1 MHTTEDP
8 TTRPSFPKPQHSL
21 RWRNTSSPRIRRVIG
36 NGLGERHRRWEEWH
50 TRPDPHAA
58 SSSPR
63 PTTPPPPIPNSILTH
78 LFPDRDPLRATVTVR
93 YLLNAWHST
102 TSAPA
107 EGDAFMEEDSHK
119 RTAVA
124 ESSLYCNV
132 LHRVLYPQVHGN
144 GLKKKKKRCFLWMGV
159 DFVFLAVCAS
169 LDVVLHILTELQ
181 PPVISCH

>member
-1 MHTTEDP
+1 MVWERGIGDGRSDTRGLTP
-8 TTRPSFPKPQHSL
+8 T
-21 RWRNTSSPRIRRVIG
+21 PRQV
-36 NGLGERHRRWEEWH
+36 HRAQQ
-50 TRPDPHAA
+50 P
-58 SSSPR
+58 
-63 PTTPPPPIPNSILTH
+63 PPPPIPNSILTH
-78 LFPDRDPLRATVTVR
+78 LFPDRDPLRATATVC

-144 GLKKKKKRCFLWMGV
+144 GLKKKKKKGAFFGW
-159 DFVFLAVCAS
+159 
-169 LDVVLHILTELQ
+169 VLTLFFWQSVHPLM
-181 PPVISCH
+181 